1 MTRDEATSLLNCSL
15 AELAVMLK
23 TTTSAIAQWDESNIP
38 SLREYQIRDLAAGRT
53 PIGLQKRKQTVSDAS
68 KQTNV

>member
-15 AELAVMLK
+15 AELAAMLK
-23 TTTSAIAQWDESNIP
+23 TTTSALAQWDENEIP

-53 PIGLQKRKQTVSDAS
+53 PIGLQKRKQNVNQTV
-68 KQTNV
+68 KQSNI

>member
-15 AELAVMLK
+15 VELAAMLK
-23 TTTSAIAQWDESNIP
+23 TTTAALAQWDENEIP

-53 PIGLQKRKQTVSDAS
+53 PIGLQKRKQNVNQTI
-68 KQTNV
+68 KQTNI

>member
-15 AELAVMLK
+15 AELAAMLK
-23 TTTSAIAQWDESNIP
+23 TTTSALAQWDENEIP

-53 PIGLQKRKQTVSDAS
+53 PIGLQKRKQNVNQTI
-68 KQTNV
+68 KQTNI